1 MSAFETADLVAT
13 VITVPFLA
21 WYGFTSWAYWVPPLK
36 KEVLEKTGL
45 EVPLPD
51 SLWRAS
57 LNLVLAPVSDMWAQY
72 WAIEWS
78 VFGVLVHAL
87 LVLFL
92 GSLFK
97 TQAKDAQWFLL
108 RVFGYLGT
116 IVSWMFEFISAPSTP
131 AVAPAAKKT
140 APDAAPAPATK
151 KNARGK
157 SPGPAA
163 APDAPAAPAAPV
175 PAAPAAPAAPVPG
188 SPATP
193 AKKARAKSPAR
204 AKSQVHQQP
213 GILVGKSVRSMHAAH
228 GKKKYKATVVS
239 ITGDWCVIKWEDDD
253 TTDTR
258 KHVNELTLLHDE

>member
-13 VITVPFLA
+13 VITVPFFV
-21 WYGFTSWAYWVPPLK
+21 WYGCTSWAYLIPPLK
-36 KEVLEKTGL
+36 KEALEKTGI
-45 EVPLPD
+45 EIPLPD

-72 WAIEWS
+72 WALEWS

-97 TQAKDAQWFLL
+97 TQAKDAQWLLL

-116 IVSWMFEFISAPSTP
+116 FVSWMFEFISAPSTP
-131 AVAPAAKKT
+131 AV

-163 APDAPAAPAAPV
+163 APDAPAAPV
-175 PAAPAAPAAPVPG
+175 PAAPAA
-188 SPATP
+188 P
-193 AKKARAKSPAR
+193 AKKARAKSPAP
-204 AKSQVHQQP
+204 KKTD
-213 GILVGKSVRSMHAAH
+213 IKVGKIVLAKFMD
-228 GKKKYKATVVS
+228 GQKYKAEVVS
-239 ITGDWCVIKWEDDD
+239 INGDSCVIAWEDGDLND
-253 TTDTR
+253 TV
-258 KHVNELTLLHDE
+258 KLLKNLTVWHSK